1 MPEPAFQRGKLRLR
15 GEAPGPEPHPDS
27 MLPTWPS
34 NPSHLSPE
42 SLLGAFG
49 IQRATW
55 TSGVGS
61 MQELVR
67 HTDSPPSPG
76 LTESASAFS

>member
-15 GEAPGPEPHPDS
+15 GEAPGPESHPGN
-27 MLPTWPS
+27 MLPTRPS
-34 NPSHLSPE
+34 NPSHLNPE

-55 TSGVGS
+55 TSGMGS

-67 HTDSPPSPG
+67 RADSPPSPG
-76 LTESASAFS
+76 STESASVFS